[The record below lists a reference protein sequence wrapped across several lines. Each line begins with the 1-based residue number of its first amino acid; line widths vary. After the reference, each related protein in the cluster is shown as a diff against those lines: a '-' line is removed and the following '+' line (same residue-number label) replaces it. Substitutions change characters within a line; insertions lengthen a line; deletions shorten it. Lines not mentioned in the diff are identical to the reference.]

1 MIKKWFVSVFILL
14 MGLNSFAQLDDFSLD
29 VTVADETCDDNASLT
44 FTITG
49 AIPGST
55 FLYTVYKLPDVVNP
69 VEVTNADTVTN
80 LDSGTYLVVAEQSL
94 NGESLSVE
102 QEVVIENAI
111 EPLTYT
117 ISSFSQNCTTGGVV
131 TITTTSGMAAEYE
144 IISGPETRPLQTS
157 NVFQDLPEGTYNI
170 RVFDVCGQGV
180 VTTYTLVLEAATPV
194 VSAPQF
200 EDVITTGCTS
210 AIITN
215 TISYPEGVAISY
227 PLTVTY
233 TIYPP
238 DGTEITDTVIYNEG
252 VPNLLELE
260 YQLDLYPGEQFTYDI
275 SITNSCG
282 NQYGNTGMVVN
293 PLPEISNNLVSLPCG
308 EYYLTLSVLHYS
320 PPFTIDLQSDAEG
333 FNPVSYNPA
342 HPGPFNEG
350 SLTYGGE
357 GNPIPEG
364 NYTATITDACGRTAS
379 LEFSVDVENPVISA
393 TGRNNGCFSE
403 FGRIIIGIASREIVS
418 AEIIE
423 GPPAYIEQNPQPF
436 PHDVSPSINS
446 AGRLV
451 VNNLPVGDYI
461 VRITDDCGQV
471 HEVPVSVPVFVE
483 RDFTG
488 TTQADCTIGFGSLEV
503 SSGNG
508 ALTAITLID
517 APDEYEPDTP
527 VDISE
532 AINSVTGDLYLD
544 SLPEGIYVF
553 EGTDVCGIVRTV
565 TVNVVGYQP
574 DDTPFTFDPNCGSFD
589 ILMSDTD
596 NISVSPTYWLQEL
609 NTETGEW
616 GHPATG
622 VPYPEGTIPTEDN
635 SFPLSNNQTTFN
647 LTFSGDFRIIKAF
660 ESFGNGNQAK
670 NCIIELGAFNYLNNP
685 RINSFFKLNC
695 SGNPDDIYIDADGIA
710 PLNYFLI
717 DPDTNQILLDNGTNN
732 IFSGLA
738 PGTYTFQVEDDC
750 GNVSTKTQN
759 INILP
764 DLVTASQPANLFECV
779 EPGEEL
785 NFEFDLSQQNETI
798 LGNQP
803 ANSYTITYHLTLADA
818 ENGTNAIS
826 EQFELTQPSVTIYAS
841 LVHNRITVC
850 NDVVSF
856 TLTIAENPELDIEQ
870 EYYLCEGS
878 FVTVSAGNGYD
889 SYLWSTGETSSFI
902 LVTEPGEYSVTVTN
916 NNCSAA
922 AQVVVTLSEPATSVW
937 IDTEDWTVNNN
948 VINVSAAGNGQYE
961 YSLDGI
967 TYQAGGTFTGLEPGI
982 YTVYVRD
989 INECG
994 IIEQEV
1000 VLLNYPK
1007 FFTPNGDGINE
1018 TWRIPFSW
1026 FEENLTVVVFDR
1038 FGKVITSF
1046 DSESPGWDGTYNGR
1060 RLPSTDYWFLVTR
1073 EDGRVHRGHF
1083 SMVR

>member
-1 MIKKWFVSVFILL
+1 MVNKWLATVLFLL
-14 MGLNSFAQLDDFSLD
+14 MGLSSFAQLDNFTLD
-29 VTVADETCDDNASLT
+29 ITVADETCDDNASLT
-44 FTITG
+44 FLVGGGTQG
-49 AIPGST
+49 AT
-55 FLYTVYKLPDVVNP
+55 FLYTLYKQPDLVNP
-69 VEVTNADTVTN
+69 VEVTTETAVTN

-94 NGESLSVE
+94 GGESLSVE
-102 QEVVIENAI
+102 QEVVIQNAI

-131 TITTTSGMAAEYE
+131 TVTTTSGIPAQYE

-157 NVFQDLPEGTYNI
+157 NVFQDLEEGTYNI
-170 RVFDVCGQGV
+170 RVFDICGQGV
-180 VTTYTLVLEAATPV
+180 VTTYTLVLEPATPI
-194 VSAPQF
+194 VSAPEF

-210 AIITN
+210 AIVTN
-215 TISYPEGVAISY
+215 TITYPEGVVISY

-233 TIYPP
+233 TVYPP
-238 DGTEITDTVIYNEG
+238 DGTEIVETLTYTEG
-252 VPNLLELE
+252 APNLLELE
-260 YQLDLYPGEQFTYDI
+260 YELDLYPGEQFTYDI

-293 PLPEISNNLVSLPCG
+293 PLPEISHTLMSLPCG
-308 EYYLTLSVLHYS
+308 DYYFEIDVLNFS

-333 FNPVSYNPA
+333 FNPVNYNPA
-342 HPGPFNEG
+342 HPGPFSEG

-357 GNPIPEG
+357 VNPVPEG
-364 NYTATITDACGRTAS
+364 NYTATVTDACGRTAT
-379 LEFSVDVENPVISA
+379 LEFAVIVQDPAISA
-393 TGRNNGCFSE
+393 TGRNNGCFSDL
-403 FGRIIIGIASREIVS
+403 GRIIIGIASREIVA
-418 AEIIE
+418 AEIIN
-423 GPPAYIEQNPQPF
+423 GPPAYIAQNPQPF
-436 PHDVSPSINS
+436 PHDVSSSINS

-451 VNNLPVGDYI
+451 VNNLPVGDYV
-461 VRITDDCGQV
+461 VRVTDDCGHV
-471 HEVPVSVPVFVE
+471 YEVPVNVPVFVE

-508 ALTAITLID
+508 ALTAITLAD
-517 APDEYEPDTP
+517 APDEYGTTP
-527 VDISE
+527 VDLSD
-532 AINSVTGDLYLD
+532 AINTTTGDLYLD
-544 SLPEGIYVF
+544 NLPEGTYVF
-553 EGTDVCGIVRTV
+553 EATDICGIERTV
-565 TVNVVGYQP
+565 TVNVIGYQP

-589 ILMSDTD
+589 ISMSDTD
-596 NISVSPTYWLQEL
+596 NISASPTYWLQEL

-622 VPYPEGTIPTEDN
+622 VAYPEGTIPTEDN
-635 SFPLSNNQTTFN
+635 SFALQNGQTTFN
-647 LTFSGDFRIIKAF
+647 LTFAGDFRIIKAF
-660 ESFGNGNQAK
+660 ESFGNGSQAK

-717 DPDTNQILLDNGTNN
+717 DPATNQVILDNGTNN

-759 INILP
+759 INVLP
-764 DLVTASQPANLFECV
+764 DLVTANQPGNLFECV
-779 EPGEEL
+779 EPGEQL
-785 NFEFDLSQQNETI
+785 SFEFDLSQQNENI
-798 LGNQP
+798 LGDQP
-803 ANSYTITYHLTLADA
+803 ANSYTVTYHLTQADA
-818 ENGTNAIS
+818 ENGTNAIA
-826 EQFELTQPSVTIYAS
+826 EQYTITQPLVTIYAR

-856 TLTIAENPELDIEQ
+856 TLSISENPELDIQ
-870 EYYLCEGS
+870 QQYYLCEGS

-889 SYLWSTGETSSFI
+889 TYLWSNGETSSSI
-902 LVTEPGEYSVTVTN
+902 MVTEPGEYSVTVTD
-916 NNCSAA
+916 NNCSAS
-922 AQVVVTLSEPATSVW
+922 AQVTVSISEPATSVTV
-937 IDTEDWTVNNN
+937 DTDDWTVNNN
-948 VINVSAAGNGQYE
+948 TIAVSASGTGQYE
-961 YSLDGI
+961 YSLNGI
-967 TYQAGGTFTGLEPGI
+967 TYQSESIFNGLVPGI

-989 INECG
+989 INGCG
-994 IIEQEV
+994 VIEQEV

-1026 FEENLTVVVFDR
+1026 FEENLTVVIFDR
-1038 FGKVITSF
+1038 FGKVISSF

-1073 EDGRVHRGHF
+1073 QDGRIHKGHF